1 MLAPPYQTA
10 VIGRT
15 GRGDYGHG
23 LDVAVLNHPKLNV
36 VAVADEDARGTRRGG
51 ERLGVERAYDDY
63 RAMLERE
70 KPQFV
75 VVAPRWLD
83 GHKDMILACAGNGV
97 LGIFCEKPLAPDLAS
112 CDAIVAACERSHVKL
127 ASAFQTRV

>member
-1 MLAPPYQTA
+1 MFAPPYKTA

-23 LDVAVLNHPKLNV
+23 LDVAVLSHPKLKL
-36 VAVADEDARGTRRGG
+36 VAVADEDTQGRAQAAK
-51 ERLGVERAYDDY
+51 RLGVERSYDDY

-75 VVAPRWLD
+75 VVGPRWL
-83 GHKDMILACAGNGV
+83 I
-97 LGIFCEKPLAPDLAS
+97 
-112 CDAIVAACERSHVKL
+112 AIR
-127 ASAFQTRV
+127 T